1 MQVEGRRL
9 IEELGMQL
17 LPGGFC
23 LWGPTLLASDPLLG
37 SPRTKN
43 LPSDH
48 QLLRN
53 ISRTAREYMA
63 SRIVLLGGL
72 FGASADPE
80 GDLPGLLVPWRSEL
94 LEVEIA
100 WVYPKPAHQWDQIL
114 DFLEISRIASGAKL
128 GDAELIS
135 PKSAFRAGKDLSF
148 VGGQKP
154 FIRSAAGKKVA
165 AWAVKE
171 RALVFPSCGGSVSK
185 SSEMPDWDW
194 CQEVEPLLLPLL
206 EVQPS
211 DAESDLA
218 LEAAL

>member
-9 IEELGMQL
+9 IDELGLQL

-37 SPRTKN
+37 SPRPKN

-53 ISRTAREYMA
+53 ISRTARENMA

-72 FGASADPE
+72 FGPSADPE

-100 WVYPKPAHQWDQIL
+100 WVYPKPAPQWDQIL

-128 GDAELIS
+128 GDAELLS
-135 PKSAFRAGKDLSF
+135 PKSPVKPGGGLSF

-154 FIRSAAGKKVA
+154 GVKSASGKKVA
-165 AWAVKE
+165 AWAVKGSS
-171 RALVFPSCGGSVSK
+171 LIFPSCGGLVAK
-185 SSEMPDWDW
+185 GAESSGWDW
-194 CQEVEPLLLPLL
+194 FEEVLPGLQHMP
-206 EVQPS
+206 EVQLTE
-211 DAESDLA
+211 AESDLA
-218 LEAAL
+218 LGAAL